1 VAGARRAL
9 LFRGCDRHALPC
21 HDPSSYYNDD
31 HGHQAGDRLL
41 KEIAAAWRRHLRA
54 TDVLARYGGEEFALA
69 LPACEID
76 AAGLLLERLREA
88 KPGRQTCS
96 AGLVAWDRI
105 ESTDQLIGR
114 ADAALYEAKAAGR
127 NRVIAAT

>member
-1 VAGARRAL
+1 VAGARRAR

-41 KEIAAAWRRHLRA
+41 RRSQPPGAATCARPTSSPARH
-54 TDVLARYGGEEFALA
+54 EEFALA

-88 KPGRQTCS
+88 TPGGQTCS

-127 NRVIAAT
+127 NRVIPAT